1 MFHGMLSMI
10 MKNRQ
15 TKKQS
20 LLLLHSFM
28 IMEVQFSVWTSLR
41 VFMYAAKHYTTVW
54 FLRTRSNTVDS
65 KSSCYLRLEHA
76 RALTYM
82 ISSVSG

>member
-1 MFHGMLSMI
+1 MILKFKTMFHGMISMI

-41 VFMYAAKHYTTVW
+41 VFMYAAKNYTTVW
-54 FLRTRSNTVDS
+54 FLRTQSNTVNS
-65 KSSCYLRLEHA
+65 NF
-76 RALTYM
+76 
-82 ISSVSG
+82 